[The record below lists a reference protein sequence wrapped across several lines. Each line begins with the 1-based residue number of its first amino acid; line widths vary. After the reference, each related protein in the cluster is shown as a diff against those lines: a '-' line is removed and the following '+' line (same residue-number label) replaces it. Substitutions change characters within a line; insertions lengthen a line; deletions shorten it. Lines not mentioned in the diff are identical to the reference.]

1 MSETYVVCGYKS
13 WNRNSFDTIV
23 TKYPGNWHFVSS
35 KEELTME
42 LLKELQPRY
51 VFFLHWSWIVPEE
64 MLTTYECVNFHLTDL
79 PFGRGGSPLQNLIV
93 RGINKETKLTAIRMV
108 NELDAGP
115 IYLKTDLSL
124 EGTAQEILTRQ
135 SDQSAKMIEKIII
148 ENPEPKEQEGE
159 VVVFTRRTPEMSEIP
174 EELSPEQRFDF
185 IRMLDA
191 EGYPPAYEII
201 DGVRHEYRN
210 AKLENGVVEADSAI
224 I

>member
-1 MSETYVVCGYKS
+1 MNETYVVCGYKS
-13 WNRNSFDTIV
+13 WNRKSFDEIIS
-23 TKYPGNWHFVSS
+23 KYEGDWHFVAS

-42 LLKELQPRY
+42 LLEELQPRY
-51 VFFLHWSWIVPEE
+51 VFFLHWSWIVPED
-64 MLTTYECVNFHLTDL
+64 MLTKFECVNFHLTDL

-124 EGTAQEILTRQ
+124 EGSAQEILTRQ
-135 SDQSAKMIEKIII
+135 SDQSARMIETIIK

-159 VVVFTRRTPEMSEIP
+159 VVVFERRTPEMSEIP
-174 EELSPEQRFDF
+174 KDLTPEQRYDF

-191 EGYPPAYEII
+191 EGYPPAFEVI
-201 DGVRHEYRN
+201 DGVRYEYRN
-210 AKLENGVVEADSAI
+210 AKFEGGEVIADRSEA
-224 I
+224 

>member
-1 MSETYVVCGYKS
+1 
-13 WNRNSFDTIV
+13 
-23 TKYPGNWHFVSS
+23 
-35 KEELTME
+35 
-42 LLKELQPRY
+42 
-51 VFFLHWSWIVPEE
+51 

>member
-1 MSETYVVCGYKS
+1 
-13 WNRNSFDTIV
+13 
-23 TKYPGNWHFVSS
+23 YPGNWHFVSS